1 MLSLGEPC
9 AKKSKIEK
17 QRLYN
22 EKRKEKPRKP
32 QFSLNF
38 QFEFGEEEEMKE
50 NPREIRYSKRNG
62 NKTLIEP
69 CQCGF
74 PQGSP

>member
-1 MLSLGEPC
+1 MLGLGELC

-38 QFEFGEEEEMKE
+38 QFEFGKEEEMKE
-50 NPREIRYSKRNG
+50 FQERFVIRKASKH
-62 NKTLIEP
+62 T
-69 CQCGF
+69 
-74 PQGSP
+74 STS